1 MRFVQSTSAPE
12 ASDSFWINIIVRE
25 AHDSTMLRIVDAV
38 KQSFLVRRA
47 IYAVI
52 ARNGSEPATL
62 DVVCAI
68 RLAKGKNRRN

>member
-1 MRFVQSTSAPE
+1 MQ
-12 ASDSFWINIIVRE
+12 
-25 AHDSTMLRIVDAV
+25 RIVDAV
-38 KQSFLVRRA
+38 KQSFLRRA

-68 RLAKGKNRRN
+68 RSAKEIRN